1 MADEDINEDEHLTEE
16 TGEQRMLREAISA
29 LRIGDRK
36 RARDLLTRLLKE
48 DQKNATCWIWLSSA
62 VETQKERIYCLQMA
76 LQVDPENAVAKRGL
90 ILLGVLPRDESVPP
104 FPVNRP
110 REWEEK
116 LSILEAGTAKKQGW
130 SNPLVRLLVL
140 LGIAIV
146 VVGLFISVPLVFP
159 NSNSPLRYRSPT
171 RRPTVTITFTPTLT
185 PVFRTPTPTF
195 PGPTPLWMFLQS
207 TFTPTPLYVI
217 TQHPVI
223 SSSAFEAGLRFLAGK
238 DYENAHILF
247 QQALSIEPDAPD
259 IHYYIGET
267 HRAEGEFRKARDA
280 YQLAINLDAGFA
292 PAYLG
297 RARANLGINPETDV
311 LNDLNEALSRD
322 PNYAEAYIERG
333 TLLLEANPA
342 AAKTDFET
350 AIELTPDS
358 ALAYQYLADAQ
369 LALGENEEALASA
382 LHANQLDFTLLPVY
396 QALARAY
403 IATGQAAQ
411 AVGALQTYTLYHPE
425 DGGAYVLLGTAYN
438 SAEEYE
444 AALEAFKPGH

>member
-1 MADEDINEDEHLTEE
+1 LDLAQLS
-16 TGEQRMLREAISA
+16 G
-29 LRIGDRK
+29 GD
-36 RARDLLTRLLKE
+36 AE
-48 DQKNATCWIWLSSA
+48 
-62 VETQKERIYCLQMA
+62 ERIYCLQMA
-76 LQVDPENAVAKRGL
+76 LQGPGNETRPDPARHTSQDNF
-90 ILLGVLPRDESVPP
+90 P

-140 LGIAIV
+140 VGIAIV

-322 PNYAEAYIERG
+322 PNYAEAISRHLTARSKPG
-333 TLLLEANPA
+333 NN
-342 AAKTDFET
+342 KTDFET
-350 AIELTPDS
+350 AM
-358 ALAYQYLADAQ
+358 
-369 LALGENEEALASA
+369 N
-382 LHANQLDFTLLPVY
+382 
-396 QALARAY
+396 
-403 IATGQAAQ
+403 
-411 AVGALQTYTLYHPE
+411 
-425 DGGAYVLLGTAYN
+425 
-438 SAEEYE
+438 
-444 AALEAFKPGH
+444 